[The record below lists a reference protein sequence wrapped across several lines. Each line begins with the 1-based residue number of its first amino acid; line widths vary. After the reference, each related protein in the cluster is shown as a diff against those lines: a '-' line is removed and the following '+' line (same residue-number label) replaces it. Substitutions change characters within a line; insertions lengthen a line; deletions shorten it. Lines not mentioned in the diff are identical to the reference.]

1 MNEESYRAFLRAY
14 GSMTAGQVWRM
25 IRDMEPPR
33 PVVPEGPMQGMEAS
47 VVIEDEMQLLARY
60 DAISWD
66 PARVKLS
73 VAELAGLHTFNEN
86 APPEKRVCLR
96 EGACVGDGAQVNWC
110 PTVGTW
116 LCAAC
121 LVGFSDM
128 DAVTRRCKT

>member
-1 MNEESYRAFLRAY
+1 
-14 GSMTAGQVWRM
+14 
-25 IRDMEPPR
+25 
-33 PVVPEGPMQGMEAS
+33 MQGMEAS
-47 VVIEDEMQLLARY
+47 VVIEDETRLLERY
-60 DAISWD
+60 DGFSWD
-66 PARVKLS
+66 PVRVKLS
-73 VAELAGLHTFNEN
+73 PEELARLHAFNEN